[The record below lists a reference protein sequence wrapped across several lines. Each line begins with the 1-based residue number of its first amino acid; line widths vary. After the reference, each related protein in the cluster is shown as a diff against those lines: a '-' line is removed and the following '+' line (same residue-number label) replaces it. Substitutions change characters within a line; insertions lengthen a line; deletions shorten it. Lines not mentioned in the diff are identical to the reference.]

1 MRRCAVGWRATYKTG
16 MKAMIFAAG
25 LGTRLRPLTERMPKA
40 LVSVGGRALIDIQI
54 EKLAAAGFDEIVV
67 NVHHFADLV
76 ERHLEERYG
85 NNDKIRLRISDERDE
100 LLDTGGGLRKAAG
113 MLAGSEPFVAHN
125 VDVLSNADLRALYE
139 EGKGKA
145 AVLLVSNRATQR
157 YLLFDS
163 NNRLVGWTNIAT
175 GEVRTP
181 FAATD
186 ASKCRRLAFAGIQA
200 LSPKLLAYMERMP
213 RKFSLIDFYLSVCAE
228 VPVYGVVQPFFKM
241 LDVGKAETL
250 AAAEVFLRGGLEDVV

>member
-1 MRRCAVGWRATYKTG
+1 MRRCAGGWRVTYKTK

-40 LVSVGGRALIDIQI
+40 LVCVGGRALIDIQI

-76 ERHLEERYG
+76 EQHLREHYI
-85 NNDKIRLRISDERDE
+85 NNKSVKLYISDERDE
-100 LLDTGGGLRKAAG
+100 LLDTGGGLRKAAR
-113 MLAGSEPFVAHN
+113 MLAGSESFVAHN

-145 AVLLVSNRATQR
+145 AALLVSNRATQR

-163 NNRLVGWTNIAT
+163 DNKLVGWTNIAT

-181 FAATD
+181 FARLD
-186 ASKCRRLAFAGIQA
+186 VSGCRRLAFAGIQA
-200 LSPKLLAYMERMP
+200 LSPKLLPYMERMP
-213 RKFSLIDFYLSVCAE
+213 RKFSLIDFYLSICAE

-241 LDVGKAETL
+241 LDVGKPERL
-250 AAAEVFLRGGLEDVV
+250 AAAEVFLRGELEDVV